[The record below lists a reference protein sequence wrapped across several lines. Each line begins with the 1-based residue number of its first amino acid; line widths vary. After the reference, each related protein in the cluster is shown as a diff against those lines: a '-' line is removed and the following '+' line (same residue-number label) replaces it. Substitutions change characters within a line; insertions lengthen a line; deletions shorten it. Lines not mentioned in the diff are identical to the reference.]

1 MRKTA
6 ARIVA
11 AALTLT
17 LFLPSLYADVIP
29 TKSPKDCRDE
39 KVKVAAELVQRGV
52 SPTESVAQVNEMSAR
67 DLEYF
72 SEDGRRVQLAGG
84 ILLEEAIF
92 GGIVLGAVAFGIFV
106 IVDRAEGNTK
116 AALFH

>member
-6 ARIVA
+6 TRIVA
-11 AALTLT
+11 AAMTLT

-29 TKSPKDCRDE
+29 TRSPKDCRDE
-39 KVKVAAELVQRGV
+39 KVKVATELVQRGV
-52 SPTESVAQVNEMSAR
+52 SPTESAAQVNEMSAR

-72 SEDGRRVQLAGG
+72 SQDERRVQLAAG

-92 GGIVLGAVAFGIFV
+92 GVILLAAVAVATYI
-106 IVDRAEGNTK
+106 IIRK
-116 AALFH
+116 ANP